1 MNSSPSPAVSHA
13 IETRI
18 SCRAFL
24 PTPVPAAL
32 IRQLLETAKRAPSG
46 GNLQPWHVH
55 VLTGAPLG
63 EFLALLRTRL
73 TTSPHGE
80 GTEYDIYPKELREP
94 YNARRF
100 QCGEDVYR
108 AAGIPRENRAARIA
122 HFARNYQFFD
132 APVALFFAMHRQMGL
147 GQWADLGMFMQN
159 IMLLA
164 REQGL
169 HTCPQ
174 EAWAVWHKT
183 VGEFLQLPPDHIL
196 FCGMALGY
204 ADPAAPINQV
214 RTQRAPLA
222 EFATLHGL

>member
-1 MNSSPSPAVSHA
+1 MDSSPSPTVSHA
-13 IETRI
+13 IATRI

-32 IRQLLETAKRAPSG
+32 LRQLLAAAQRAPSG

-55 VLTGAPLG
+55 VLTGTPLG

-73 TTSPHGE
+73 TVNPLGE

-94 YNARRF
+94 YNARRS

-108 AAGIPRENRAARIA
+108 AAGIPREDRAARIA
-122 HFARNYQFFD
+122 QFARNYQFFE
-132 APVALFFAMHRQMGL
+132 APVALFFAIHRQMGL

-159 IMLLA
+159 LMLLA

-183 VGEFLQLPPDHIL
+183 VGEFLQLPLEHML

-204 ADPAAPINQV
+204 ADTAAPINQV
-214 RTQRAPLA
+214 RTQRAPLT